1 MFYSLAGS
9 VANSSSYSPK
19 HRKAAHLWAVFA
31 IVSGTLLIIWA
42 VFFVRQQPPP
52 QVAPVTAPPVTHTP
66 TPTPTPIPSKTSVPP
81 LYPVIPKVGEKIG
94 SITLKSL
101 NLSWAIF
108 QGTTDAQL
116 AKGVGHYLGSVLPG
130 GKNNSVLSGHRTT
143 VFNRLG
149 ELKVGDSIYVKTS
162 AGIFT
167 YKVRSFWI
175 VPRSSRKVIHPTWK
189 AVLTLTTCYPF
200 DSLVRTNKAFIV
212 TADLVSSVLAK

>member
-1 MFYSLAGS
+1 M
-9 VANSSSYSPK
+9 
-19 HRKAAHLWAVFA
+19 
-31 IVSGTLLIIWA
+31 
-42 VFFVRQQPPP
+42 
-52 QVAPVTAPPVTHTP
+52 APVTPPPVTHTP
-66 TPTPTPIPSKTSVPP
+66 TPTPTPTKTPVPP
-81 LYPVIPKVGEKIG
+81 LYPVIPKVGQKIG

-116 AKGVGHYLGSVLPG
+116 AKGVGHYVGSVLPV

-149 ELKVGDSIYVKTS
+149 ELKVGAPIYIKTS
-162 AGIFT
+162 AGVFT

-189 AVLTLTTCYPF
+189 GVLTLTTCYPF
-200 DSLVRTNKAFIV
+200 NSLVRTNKAFIV